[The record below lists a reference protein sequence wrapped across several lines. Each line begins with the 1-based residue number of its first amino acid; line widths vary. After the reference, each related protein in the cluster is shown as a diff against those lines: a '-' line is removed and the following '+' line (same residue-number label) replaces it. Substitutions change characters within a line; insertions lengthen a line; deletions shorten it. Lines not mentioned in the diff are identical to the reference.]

1 MGREVAQFEN
11 SRAALAVGDARFG
24 AVRYS
29 GTMYVFDEDDNDVVG
44 IVFYYQNNKNFY
56 LLSATETGSNQV
68 SQQGFFS
75 LSTNL
80 YPGLLEDNQNT
91 I

>member
-1 MGREVAQFEN
+1 
-11 SRAALAVGDARFG
+11 
-24 AVRYS
+24 
-29 GTMYVFDEDDNDVVG
+29 VVG

-68 SQQGFFS
+68 SQLGVSS

-80 YPGLLEDNQNT
+80 YPGLLEDDQNT